1 LVNRRAIWTK
11 TEVRFAVVL
20 IALLASSCT
29 TMENYLE
36 PDAPRFLG
44 AYASAPVA
52 DGILRVVTFNVE
64 HGRRIDRAI
73 AGLRTHPSLKS
84 ADVIMLQEMD
94 GPGVEEIAKALGM
107 NYVYFPGSHDP
118 KGGHDMGNA
127 VLSPWPME
135 DPRKILLPHPSRI
148 IHRARAVVTARVTIE
163 GRPVRVYSVH
173 LGSPLGVGPGARRE
187 QAEMVLKD
195 AAASADPL
203 IVAGD
208 FNTDGLGERFVKEG
222 YVWATRSIGHTVGP
236 FSFDHVFLRG
246 LSGQVEA
253 GVAKEV
259 NDASDHRPVWTTLA
273 PR

>member
-1 LVNRRAIWTK
+1 M
-11 TEVRFAVVL
+11 L
-20 IALLASSCT
+20 IAALVSSCT

-44 AYASAPVA
+44 AYASSPVA
-52 DGILRVVTFNVE
+52 DGVLRIVTFNVE
-64 HGRRIDRAI
+64 HGERIARAV
-73 AGLRTHPSLKS
+73 AGLRSHAALKS
-84 ADVIMLQEMD
+84 ADVVMLQEMD
-94 GPGVEEIAKALGM
+94 GTGVDEIAKALGM

-127 VLSPWPME
+127 VLSPWPMD

-148 IHRARAVVTARVTIE
+148 IHRARAVVTARLTIE
-163 GRPVRVYSVH
+163 GRAVRVYSVH
-173 LGSPLGVGPGARRE
+173 LGSPLGVSGGARRE

-195 AAASADPL
+195 AAASLEPL
-203 IVAGD
+203 IIAGD
-208 FNTDGLGERFVKEG
+208 FNTHGLGELFIKEG
-222 YVWATRSIGHTVGP
+222 YVWATRSIGKTVGP

-253 GVAKEV
+253 GVAREV
-259 NDASDHRPVWTTLA
+259 DDASDHRPVWATVT